1 MANVA
6 EGWFAARD
14 GEAIMRIGLTGGI
27 GSGKSTVA
35 GMFAEHGFVVVDADA
50 LAREV
55 VAPGQPALA
64 AIADRFGDDV
74 IRGDG
79 SLDRAALA
87 SIVFADD
94 AERRALEAITHPAIR
109 AEIARR
115 EQEARA
121 SDRNAIVV
129 VDHPLLI
136 ETGQV
141 DDFDGLVVVVAS
153 TKTRLARLV
162 EDRGIDPDDARARMA
177 VQADDDA
184 RRAAATWLIDND
196 GDLPALERAVA
207 DVAEAIRSW
216 PGPP

>member
-1 MANVA
+1 
-6 EGWFAARD
+6 
-14 GEAIMRIGLTGGI
+14 MRIGLTGGI

-35 GMFAEHGFVVVDADA
+35 SMFAEHGFVVVDADA

-64 AIADRFGDDV
+64 AIADHFGDDV

-79 SLDRAALA
+79 TLDRAALA
-87 SIVFADD
+87 SVVFADD

-109 AEIARR
+109 AEVARR

-121 SDRNAIVV
+121 TDHDAIVV

-141 DDFDGLVVVVAS
+141 DDFDGLVVVLAS
-153 TKTRLARLV
+153 TQTRLERLV
-162 EDRGIDPDDARARMA
+162 EGRGVDRDDARARMA

-184 RRAAATWLIDND
+184 RRAAATWVIDND

-207 DVAEAIRSW
+207 DVAAAIRSW
-216 PGPP
+216 SGPT

>member
-1 MANVA
+1 
-6 EGWFAARD
+6 
-14 GEAIMRIGLTGGI
+14 MRIGLTGGI

-35 GMFAEHGFVVVDADA
+35 SMFAERGFVVVDADA

-64 AIADRFGDDV
+64 AIADRFGDVV
-74 IRGDG
+74 IRRDG
-79 SLDRAALA
+79 TLDRAALA
-87 SIVFADD
+87 SVVFTDD

-109 AEIARR
+109 AEVARR

-121 SDRNAIVV
+121 TDRGAIVV

-141 DDFDGLVVVVAS
+141 DDFDGLVVVLAS
-153 TKTRLARLV
+153 RQTRLERLV
-162 EDRGIDPDDARARMA
+162 EDRGVDRDDARARMA

-184 RRAAATWLIDND
+184 RRAAATWVIDND

-207 DVAEAIRSW
+207 DVAAAIRSW
-216 PGPP
+216 SGPT